1 MNKQCLIE
9 HLKLQPH
16 PKEGGYFARTYTSNQ
31 SIQTAQGE
39 RPSLSAIYYLLTD
52 DQPIGYLHRNQSDI
66 LHCFHSGYPL
76 CYLLLSPDG
85 TLHEKWLGNDILAGQ
100 HPQLLVPGNT
110 WKASTLEYG
119 DFALISEAVTPGFD
133 YKDNELASEKI
144 IKKLAPSTLEK
155 LKSVI
160 KD

>member
-1 MNKQCLIE
+1 M
-9 HLKLQPH
+9 
-16 PKEGGYFARTYTSNQ
+16 
-31 SIQTAQGE
+31 
-39 RPSLSAIYYLLTD
+39 
-52 DQPIGYLHRNQSDI
+52 
-66 LHCFHSGYPL
+66 
-76 CYLLLSPDG
+76 
-85 TLHEKWLGNDILAGQ
+85 GNDVIAGQ

-144 IKKLAPSTLEK
+144 IKQLAPSTLEK